1 MFQKR
6 LASISLLIIVL
17 MITLNTLATMFYW
30 YVSIPWYD
38 MMMHTLGGVFLVVF
52 IAALFTRRVLRSSH
66 VHSITT
72 VLFVVLIIG
81 LGWEF
86 YEYIVQYSIKGSARL
101 ASIPDSISDMVCDM
115 FGGILGVYFVLML
128 KRRYNKN
135 ND

>member
-30 YVSIPWYD
+30 YASILWYD
-38 MMMHTLGGVFLVVF
+38 MMMHILGGVFLAVF
-52 IAALFTRRVLRSSH
+52 TAALFAHYVLRSSGIQI
-66 VHSITT
+66 ITT
-72 VLFVVLIIG
+72 VLSVVLIVG

-86 YEYIVQYSIKGSARL
+86 FEYIVQYSIKGSAQL
-101 ASIPDSISDMVCDM
+101 ASVPDSISDMVCDM

-128 KRRYNKN
+128 KRRYNEN